1 MFCILKIPFI
11 RTHPF
16 RRINPEGET
25 HFAGWA
31 RMGQPVVRFSIV
43 EVREGEGEGRQV
55 KERKEERERDVKILS
70 TFKFNQL
77 KLFRLGNQKLVRI
90 VPPE

>member
-11 RTHPF
+11 RPHPF
-16 RRINPEGET
+16 HRINPEGET

-55 KERKEERERDVKILS
+55 KEREEERERDIKVLP

-77 KLFRLGNQKLVRI
+77 ILGWAAKSW
-90 VPPE
+90 